1 MRDHELDI
9 VDLGTKMGN
18 ATIEF
23 LQFSKRHLDQQNNKP
38 LPSYLTREEFNSID
52 IRKCV
57 GYERAEGEKYRA
69 QVEGRKMQFRIA
81 DLATAGAIEELPPAK
96 VYLAWHFLEH
106 VPNKDWSRKLVHA
119 SLSSSRWMSWFRLP
133 SFQQDDATGE
143 GALREH
149 GMRFTWTNWRGHPS
163 HWLVED
169 CTAAITSWAMDNQDR
184 PYHLSVRPAGYIRS
198 MDDHRVVPID
208 TEIDVNKYQKKHGPK
223 PLHVKL
229 KQPIVA
235 EWEVIVRF
243 K

>member
-9 VDLGTKMGN
+9 VDLGTKRGN

-23 LQFSKRHLDQQNNKP
+23 LQFSERHLKQRKGKP
-38 LPSYLTREEFNSID
+38 LPYYLTREELSSLSI
-52 IRKCV
+52 RRCA
-57 GYERAEGEKYRA
+57 GYERAEGEKYRKH
-69 QVEGRKMQFRIA
+69 VEGRKMQFRIA
-81 DLATAGAIEELPPAK
+81 NLATDGAIEDLPPAK

-106 VPNKDWSRKLVHA
+106 VPNKDWSHKLVHA
-119 SLSSSRWMSWFRLP
+119 SLTNSRWMSWFRLP
-133 SFQQDDATGE
+133 SFQQDDKTGE
-143 GALREH
+143 GVLRKH

-169 CTAAITSWAMDNQDR
+169 NKSAIASWAEENPER
-184 PYHLSVRPAGYIRS
+184 PFIVDIRPAGYIRS

-208 TEIDVNKYQKKHGPK
+208 TEIDVNRYEKKHGPK
-223 PLHVKL
+223 PLHVKF

-235 EWEVIVRF
+235 EWEVVVRF